1 MKRKLIS
8 YELFE
13 TIQKSAL
20 SVAEDQLI
28 GAAPVLSDV
37 LGIDELSLSCYGK
50 NNVMYESKDGT
61 YIHASYELGKKHV
74 NFKNVEQLV
83 LDEATEL
90 SSANSMVE
98 EMMDAI
104 LDSNESKANELFTKY
119 INLPVMKRNFNEG
132 ADNLISKKKKD
143 KKKDKKNPFLDMI
156 KGKKED
162 KDEKEAKKSFKFKTK
177 TEKDKTVKEWKIV
190 SENVTSFIKFKNCGS
205 LVSESD
211 IARDERG
218 NVINVN
224 VPNSQMRNE
233 MKILSFNWK
242 TLDTDVKVLRSNAKQ
257 LTENADFCK
266 AIASLKRLNG
276 LDDDKVNE
284 TLEEIVGRWPSVL
297 YLTQN
302 ELSILVAEALEV
314 TGVLNFDDHICDSL
328 AESVLKTAFT
338 AYSEK
343 ASKVLSLAGAGAT
356 DTFEEFSLVVDKF
369 YPHLDESSVL
379 EMQVY
384 VDLYDALRT
393 VNQVAGSML
402 LKRESAHHLDD
413 LAAVIEQRIAP
424 SLEIAVA
431 AAEWLNNLAET
442 NLESGDWSIS
452 NSVHTTVNGDNPK
465 MAQNASKGYTPSSD
479 FSGDWGDT
487 APVSDGQS
495 YKNDLA
501 NQMRNNSWGN
511 IGGDGVYPSLNNPYI
526 PAPFGDYKIKGEKT
540 IDLDSDQLAI
550 NGGGDTWPSLQN
562 PYSPKS
568 ENPVMNHGREADL
581 IINK

>member
-13 TIQKSAL
+13 TIQNSAL

-37 LGIDELSLSCYGK
+37 LGIDEVSLVCYGK
-50 NNVMYESKDGT
+50 NNVMYEAADGT
-61 YIHASYELGKKHV
+61 YIHAAYELGKKHV
-74 NFKNVEQLV
+74 NFKNIEQLV

-90 SSANSMVE
+90 STANTMVE
-98 EMMDAI
+98 ELMDAI
-104 LDSNESKANELFTKY
+104 LDSNEAKANELFSKY
-119 INLPVMKRNFNEG
+119 INLPVMKRSFNEG
-132 ADNLISKKKKD
+132 ADNLVAKK
-143 KKKDKKNPFLDMI
+143 KKKDKKNPFMDMI

-162 KDEKEAKKSFKFKTK
+162 KDSKEAKKSLKFKTK
-177 TEKDKTVKEWKIV
+177 TEKDKTVKEWKTI
-190 SENVTSFIKFKNCGS
+190 SENVTSFVKFKQFGPII
-205 LVSESD
+205 SESD

-218 NVINVN
+218 NVVN
-224 VPNSQMRNE
+224 ISVPNSTMRNE

-257 LTENADFCK
+257 LSENADFCK
-266 AIASLKRLNG
+266 SIALLKRLNG

-297 YLTQN
+297 YLTKN
-302 ELSILVAEALEV
+302 ELSILVAEALDIA
-314 TGVLNFDDHICDSL
+314 GVLNFDDNVCDSL
-328 AESVLKTAFT
+328 AESVLKTAFA
-338 AYSEK
+338 AYSER
-343 ASKVLSLAGAGAT
+343 ASKVLSLAGAGGT
-356 DTFEEFSLVVDKF
+356 DTFEEFSAVVDKF

-402 LKRESAHHLDD
+402 LKRESGQHLDD

-424 SLEIAVA
+424 SLDIAVA
-431 AAEWLNNLAET
+431 AAEWLSNIVET
-442 NLESGDWSIS
+442 NLESGDWTIS

-465 MAQNASKGYTPSSD
+465 MAQNAAKGYTPSSD

-495 YKNDLA
+495 YKNGLA

-526 PAPFGDYKIKGEKT
+526 PTPFGDYKIKGEKT
-540 IDLDSDQLAI
+540 IDADSDQLAVD
-550 NGGGDTWPSLQN
+550 GGSDTWPSLQN

-581 IINK
+581 IVNK

>member
-1 MKRKLIS
+1 
-8 YELFE
+8 
-13 TIQKSAL
+13 
-20 SVAEDQLI
+20 
-28 GAAPVLSDV
+28 
-37 LGIDELSLSCYGK
+37 
-50 NNVMYESKDGT
+50 
-61 YIHASYELGKKHV
+61 
-74 NFKNVEQLV
+74 
-83 LDEATEL
+83 
-90 SSANSMVE
+90 
-98 EMMDAI
+98 
-104 LDSNESKANELFTKY
+104 
-119 INLPVMKRNFNEG
+119 
-132 ADNLISKKKKD
+132 
-143 KKKDKKNPFLDMI
+143 
-156 KGKKED
+156 
-162 KDEKEAKKSFKFKTK
+162 
-177 TEKDKTVKEWKIV
+177 
-190 SENVTSFIKFKNCGS
+190 
-205 LVSESD
+205 
-211 IARDERG
+211 
-218 NVINVN
+218 
-224 VPNSQMRNE
+224 
-233 MKILSFNWK
+233 
-242 TLDTDVKVLRSNAKQ
+242 
-257 LTENADFCK
+257 
-266 AIASLKRLNG
+266 